1 MKQGSPELC
10 EAHVCVSFALRK
22 AARSVTRRYDAALRS
37 SGLKSTQFNLL
48 VALDAT
54 GATTTS
60 ALARMI
66 AIERTTLHRNLAL
79 LAKKG
84 WVGVEPGE
92 DGRSRKVSIT
102 PRGRQAA
109 FKALP
114 AWRRMQRELAEALG
128 SNQIAAL
135 IATLDELTHA

>member
-1 MKQGSPELC
+1 
-10 EAHVCVSFALRK
+10 
-22 AARSVTRRYDAALRS
+22 
-37 SGLKSTQFNLL
+37 
-48 VALDAT
+48 
-54 GATTTS
+54 
-60 ALARMI
+60 MI
-66 AIERTTLHRNLAL
+66 AIERTTLTRNLAL

-84 WVGVEPGE
+84 WVSAEPGE

-109 FKALP
+109 LEALP
-114 AWRRMQRELAEALG
+114 AWRRTQRELAEALG